1 MDFEYTE
8 EQNLFRKMAREF
20 CQRHVIPIAKEIDRE
35 DRFPKELVKEL
46 VPLGL
51 LGIIS
56 PREYGGLGADRIC
69 YCVVLEE
76 LAQGSAAVCTLVV
89 IQNSFAEVP
98 ILEWGNEE
106 QKKKYLP
113 RMIKGEIIGCLGV
126 TEPNHGSDPASMET
140 AAVREGNSWIINGSK
155 MFISQGDIADVVTT
169 GAQTQKGSRHA
180 GIIAF
185 IVERGMPGFRSR
197 PLHGKLGLRGTALA
211 ELIFENLR
219 IPDENVLGK
228 VGDGFKVLMSAMD
241 DCRVAVAATSVG
253 LSQAAIE
260 ACINYAQQR
269 QQFGKVI
276 GSFQLIQAMIADMIV
291 ETEAARLL
299 TYKAAALMDK
309 GRRGLPETSYCKLYA
324 SEVAQKV
331 AYNAIQ
337 IHGASGYFDD
347 YPLERIYRDARA
359 QTIVEGT
366 SQIHRLIIG
375 RHALGISAFV

>member
-20 CQRHVIPIAKEIDRE
+20 CERYVIPIAREIDRE

-56 PREYGGLGADRIC
+56 PQEYGGLGVDRIC

-76 LAQGSAAVCTLVV
+76 LAKGSAAVCTFVV

-106 QKKKYLP
+106 QKKKYIP
-113 RMIKGEIIGCLGV
+113 RLIKGELIGCLGV
-126 TEPNHGSDPASMET
+126 TEPNQGSDAAGMET
-140 AAVREGNSWIINGSK
+140 AATRDGNSWLINGSK

-169 GAQTQKGSRHA
+169 GAQTQKGSRHV

-185 IVERGMPGFRSR
+185 IVERGMHGFRSR
-197 PLHGKLGLRGTALA
+197 PLHGKLGLHGTALG

-219 IPDENVLGK
+219 IPDDNVLGK
-228 VGDGFKVLMSAMD
+228 VGDGFKVLMCAMD
-241 DCRVAVAATSVG
+241 DCRIAVAATSVG
-253 LSQAAIE
+253 LSQVAIE

-309 GRRGLPETSYCKLYA
+309 GKRGLPETSYCKLYA

-347 YPLERIYRDARA
+347 YPLERIFRDARA

-375 RHALGISAFV
+375 RNALGISAFV

>member
-8 EQNLFRKMAREF
+8 EQNLSRKMVRDF
-20 CQRHVIPIAKEIDRE
+20 CQRHVIPIAKDLDRQ
-35 DRFPKELVKEL
+35 DRFPKELIKEM

-51 LGIIS
+51 LGITA
-56 PREYGGLGADRIC
+56 PQEYGGSGVDRIC
-69 YCVVLEE
+69 YCVILEE
-76 LAQGSAAVCTLVV
+76 LAKGSAAVCTLVI

-98 ILEWGNEE
+98 VLEWGNAE

-113 RMIKGEIIGCLGV
+113 GMIKGELIGCFGV
-126 TEPNHGSDPASMET
+126 TEPNQGSDAAGMET
-140 AAVREGNSWIINGSK
+140 AATRDGNSWIINGSK
-155 MFISQGDIADVVTT
+155 MFISQGDIADVIIT

-197 PLHGKLGLRGTALA
+197 KLEGKLGLHGTALG
-211 ELIFENLR
+211 ELIYENLR

-228 VGDGFKVLMSAMD
+228 VGEGFKVLMSAMD
-241 DCRVAVAATSVG
+241 DCRVAVAAISVG

-260 ACINYAQQR
+260 ACVNYAQQR

-309 GRRGLPETSYCKLYA
+309 GKRGMPETSYCKLYA
-324 SEVAQKV
+324 SEVAQRV

-366 SQIHRLIIG
+366 SQIHKLIIG
-375 RHALGISAFV
+375 RHALGISAFT

>member
-1 MDFEYTE
+1 M
-8 EQNLFRKMAREF
+8 
-20 CQRHVIPIAKEIDRE
+20 
-35 DRFPKELVKEL
+35 
-46 VPLGL
+46 
-51 LGIIS
+51 
-56 PREYGGLGADRIC
+56 DRIC

-76 LAQGSAAVCTLVV
+76 LAKGSATVQTLVV

-98 ILEWGNEE
+98 VLEWSSEE

-113 RMIKGEIIGCLGV
+113 RMIKGELIGCLDV
-126 TEPNHGSDPASMET
+126 TEPNIGSDAAGMET
-140 AAVREGNSWIINGSK
+140 MATRDGNSWLINGSK
-155 MFISQGDIADVVTT
+155 MFISQGDVADVAIT
-169 GAQTQKGSRHA
+169 GAQTQRGSRHV
-180 GIIAF
+180 GIVAF
-185 IVERGMPGFRSR
+185 VVERRMPGFRSR
-197 PLHGKLGLRGTALA
+197 KLEGKLGLHGTAIA
-211 ELIFENLR
+211 ELIFENLK

-253 LSQAAIE
+253 LSQTAID
-260 ACINYAQQR
+260 ACISYAQQR

-291 ETEAARLL
+291 ETKAARLL

-309 GRRGLPETSYCKLYA
+309 GKRGMPETSYCKLYA

-337 IHGASGYFDD
+337 IHGAAGYFDD
-347 YPLERIYRDARA
+347 YPLERVFRDARA

-375 RHALGISAFV
+375 RQALGISAFV